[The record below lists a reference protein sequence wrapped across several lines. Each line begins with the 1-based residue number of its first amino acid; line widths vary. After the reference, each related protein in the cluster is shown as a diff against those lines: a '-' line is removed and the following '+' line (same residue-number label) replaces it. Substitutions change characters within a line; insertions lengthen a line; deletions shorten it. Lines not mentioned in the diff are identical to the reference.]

1 MRTFPFL
8 LPSGKH
14 YCSALTNLLAECG
27 FQFCQFLL
35 SFSTVVER
43 AIPLLSLFEQE
54 QMFPKSFSVCSNAQK
69 SSKAILEIAV

>member
-1 MRTFPFL
+1 
-8 LPSGKH
+8 
-14 YCSALTNLLAECG
+14 LTNLLAECD
-27 FQFCQFLL
+27 FQYCQFLL

-43 AIPLLSLFEQE
+43 AILLLSLFEQE